1 MSLPRTLKNFNVF
14 IDGVSFIGEATKL
27 TLPKLSR
34 KTEAHRG
41 GGMNGEVHVDLGSD
55 VLEIS
60 HTYAGHVSD
69 IYKTFAATKVDGVLL
84 RFAGAYQRD
93 DTGDVDA
100 IEVTIRGRHQEIDPG
115 DAEAGAKTELKVKTN
130 CSYYK
135 LTVNGTVLVEID
147 HVNFVEVING
157 QDMLA
162 KQRTAI
168 GM

>member
-1 MSLPRTLKNFNVF
+1 MSLPRELKNFNVF
-14 IDGVSFIGEATKL
+14 LDGVSFIGVATKV
-27 TLPKLSR
+27 TPPKLAR
-34 KTEAHRG
+34 KMEAHRG
-41 GGMNGEVHVDLGSD
+41 GGMNGEVDIDLGSEK
-55 VLEIS
+55 LELNHI
-60 HTYAGHVSD
+60 YAGFVSD

-100 IEVTIRGRHQEIDPG
+100 VEITIRGRHQEIDPG
-115 DAEAGAKTELKVKTN
+115 DAEAGTKTETKVKSS

-168 GM
+168 GL